1 MKDDK
6 ESGVREDF
14 IFFVFKPLISQEKPV
29 SLQQNYQYMA
39 TFWTKRNE
47 DIEDEKTAMPWG
59 ELFVKGDRNIPRR
72 RRLKVAL
79 FDLDGTLVDTEDQYT
94 VFWGATAR
102 KYRPDVPRLEFLIK
116 GTTLTQ
122 IFDTYFPDPQWQ
134 KEITEGLNAWEAQMR
149 YEFYPGALDFLK
161 DLKRNGVKCAV
172 VTSSNIPKMESVRRQ
187 IPELD
192 SLFDKVLTAEDFT
205 ASKPAPDCYLQGAK
219 VFDAD
224 IDECVVFEDAYT
236 GLQAGMSSGIF
247 TIGLSTGHT
256 KEEIKDKCKYV
267 LDSFEG
273 MTCDK
278 IQQIMEGQ

>member
-192 SLFDKVLTAEDFT
+192 SLFDKVLTAEEFT
-205 ASKPAPDCYLQGAK
+205 ASKPAPDCYLQGTK

-256 KEEIKDKCKYV
+256 KEEIQDKCNYV
-267 LDSFEG
+267 LDSYEGLTFE
-273 MTCDK
+273 K
-278 IQQIMEGQ
+278 LQQIMED

>member
-14 IFFVFKPLISQEKPV
+14 IFFVFKLLISQEKPV

-59 ELFVKGDRNIPRR
+59 ELFVKGDRNIPRH

-256 KEEIKDKCKYV
+256 KEEIQDKCNYV

-273 MTCDK
+273 MTFEK

>member
-14 IFFVFKPLISQEKPV
+14 IFFVFKLLISQEKPV

-94 VFWGATAR
+94 IFWGATAR

-256 KEEIKDKCKYV
+256 KEEIQDKCNYV

-273 MTCDK
+273 MTFEK

>member
-14 IFFVFKPLISQEKPV
+14 IFFVFKLLISQEKPV

-256 KEEIKDKCKYV
+256 KEEIQDKCNYV

-273 MTCDK
+273 MTFEK

>member
-94 VFWGATAR
+94 IFWGATAR

-256 KEEIKDKCKYV
+256 KEEIQDKCNYV

-273 MTCDK
+273 MTFEK